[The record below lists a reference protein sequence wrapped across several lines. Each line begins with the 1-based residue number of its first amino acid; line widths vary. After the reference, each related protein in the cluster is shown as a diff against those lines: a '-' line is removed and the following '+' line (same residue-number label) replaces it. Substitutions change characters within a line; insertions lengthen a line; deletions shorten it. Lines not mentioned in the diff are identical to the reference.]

1 MEVNYIKKV
10 LKEIVPFQEEEIEL
24 LSKIIKAYLKVKKL
38 RISEIAR
45 AIDGSYE
52 GNYKSIENLLDRH
65 EVSSFKDI
73 LKRLIP
79 DKVEFLII
87 DPTEIERREA

>member
-10 LKEIVPFQEEEIEL
+10 LKEIVPFQEEKIEL

-45 AIDGSYE
+45 AMDGSYE
-52 GNYKSIENLLDRH
+52 GN
-65 EVSSFKDI
+65 
-73 LKRLIP
+73 
-79 DKVEFLII
+79 
-87 DPTEIERREA
+87 

>member
-38 RISEIAR
+38 RISEIVR
-45 AIDGSYE
+45 AMDGSYE

-87 DPTEIERREA
+87 DPTEIERREV